1 MAAGAIRP
9 GTRAWGAPSSSF
21 RQMDRDVRL
30 APVTDGKT
38 ILSIPFASQIAA
50 KLSVAAKKGNS
61 LAVET
66 APVMR
71 LRYGL
76 RYAQDWAGAPASSIR
91 PACPRLWLAPRDRTC
106 L

>member
-50 KLSVAAKKGNS
+50 KLSVAAKKGTS

-66 APVMR
+66 EPGE
-71 LRYGL
+71 GL
-76 RYAQDWAGAPASSIR
+76 RSG
-91 PACPRLWLAPRDRTC
+91 RLWA
-106 L
+106 